1 MTFAAGRLSF
11 HGHATAVCAAGM
23 FLALGAI
30 APAQAGE
37 ASDCARYGA
46 DYVAVSGSTGCV
58 RIGGHVRA
66 AKPASPALAY
76 ASTQQDGLFQ
86 TASNAPNLA
95 SFPPF
100 RLLNEMLPR

>member
-1 MTFAAGRLSF
+1 M
-11 HGHATAVCAAGM
+11 
-23 FLALGAI
+23 
-30 APAQAGE
+30 
-37 ASDCARYGA
+37 
-46 DYVAVSGSTGCV
+46 
-58 RIGGHVRA
+58 RA

-76 ASTQQDGLFQ
+76 TSSQDGLFQ

>member
-1 MTFAAGRLSF
+1 MTFAAGRF
-11 HGHATAVCAAGM
+11 PFRDHASAACAVM
-23 FLALGAI
+23 FIALGAI
-30 APAQAGE
+30 APAHAEDAGN
-37 ASDCARYGA
+37 CARYGA

-58 RIGGHVRA
+58 KIGGHVRA

-76 ASTQQDGLFQ
+76 TSSQDGLFQ